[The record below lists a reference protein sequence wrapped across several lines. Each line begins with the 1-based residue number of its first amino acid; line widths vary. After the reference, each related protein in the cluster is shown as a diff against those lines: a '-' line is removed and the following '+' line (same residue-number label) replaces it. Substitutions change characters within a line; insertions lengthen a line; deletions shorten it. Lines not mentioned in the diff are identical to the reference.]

1 MIHVPSKQVISTAC
15 DNKGLQSDTLDKY
28 NTLLDGGHVLWN
40 KCTILLSF
48 SSLFLFVFS
57 IHTTRFGSQVHSNF
71 PQCDFIR
78 CRSWRAFGMS
88 SENERVFLEKGE
100 TLREKTKGYK
110 SANITLGHSQCW
122 IWFTWHI
129 KNAPPQKKEGGGEA
143 GPKCSDAGRES
154 HQKTYREMHFNNW
167 AGEARQNLYYIC
179 FALIKCS

>member
-15 DNKGLQSDTLDKY
+15 DNKGLQSNTLDKY

-40 KCTILLSF
+40 KCPILLSF

-57 IHTTRFGSQVHSNF
+57 IHTTRSGSQVHSNF

-110 SANITLGHSQCW
+110 STNITLGHSEGW

-129 KNAPPQKKEGGGEA
+129 KTKKKRGGEA

-154 HQKTYREMHFNNW
+154 HQKTYQEMHFNNW
-167 AGEARQNLYYIC
+167 TGPRHRNWWSKTKPILHL
-179 FALIKCS
+179 FWFN